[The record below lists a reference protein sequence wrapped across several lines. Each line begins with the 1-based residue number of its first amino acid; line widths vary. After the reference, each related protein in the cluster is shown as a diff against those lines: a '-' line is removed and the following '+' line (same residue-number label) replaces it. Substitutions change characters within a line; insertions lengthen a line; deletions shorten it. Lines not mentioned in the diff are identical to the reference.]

1 MTCAVL
7 SLHPSFTFLLYLPSP
22 NSLTVP
28 FSTIHTGKMARSALL
43 IGNITHARK
52 EWEELSS
59 LLELKV
65 GKHCV
70 TGCQRPKR

>member
-1 MTCAVL
+1 
-7 SLHPSFTFLLYLPSP
+7 
-22 NSLTVP
+22 
-28 FSTIHTGKMARSALL
+28 MARSALL

-70 TGCQRPKR
+70 TGCSDASADK